1 MRQSEKGGALGVV
14 LVIILLAGTAVVSF
28 IAGQK
33 NSSVELPGVGN
44 IAETV
49 YDVDTT
55 VVNTDP
61 KTNPVLAKID
71 GKEIRRQDVVK
82 LVNTMPPQMQQIPI
96 EQLFPMALEQTISN
110 TIIDQKAKD
119 SGLKNDPDVKKQLAQ
134 VQEQLI
140 RGKFIENTV
149 DERLTEARI
158 KESYDGYVEG
168 FPQLEEV
175 KAAHILVDD
184 EKLAKDIIKKL
195 DKGEDFA
202 ALAKENS
209 KDGSAENG
217 GDLGYFAQNEV
228 VPEFA
233 SAAFATDVGSYT
245 KTPVKSEFGF
255 HIIKVEEKRKRPPAP
270 YEQVKPYLEQELQ
283 RAIVDE
289 VLKEWKEAA
298 SIERFD
304 INGAPLPEQTAPAA
318 GEEESDAAE
327 PASEG
332 AAGEEETEQAAPAE

>member
-1 MRQSEKGGALGVV
+1 M
-14 LVIILLAGTAVVSF
+14 I
-28 IAGQK
+28 
-33 NSSVELPGVGN
+33 
-44 IAETV
+44 
-49 YDVDTT
+49 
-55 VVNTDP
+55 
-61 KTNPVLAKID
+61 
-71 GKEIRRQDVVK
+71 
-82 LVNTMPPQMQQIPI
+82 
-96 EQLFPMALEQTISN
+96 
-110 TIIDQKAKD
+110 
-119 SGLKNDPDVKKQLAQ
+119 
-134 VQEQLI
+134 
-140 RGKFIENTV
+140 
-149 DERLTEARI
+149 
-158 KESYDGYVEG
+158 
-168 FPQLEEV
+168 
-175 KAAHILVDD
+175 
-184 EKLAKDIIKKL
+184 

-332 AAGEEETEQAAPAE
+332 AAVEEETEQAAPAE